1 MIMSTD
7 MYVYASNQ
15 LIQHLYISI
24 NQTVISIYLTGT
36 GCKLKQLQCR
46 GILLS
51 AINTRK
57 TVKSL
62 GRV

>member
-36 GCKLKQLQCR
+36 GCKLKQLQH

-51 AINTRK
+51 AINTRR
-57 TVKSL
+57 L
-62 GRV
+62 